1 MSGRKQELKRNIEDL
16 TRRSILSAALDLVEK
31 EGLSKCTMDKVA
43 EKAEFAKGTLYL
55 YFKNK
60 KALLDSLI
68 EFCFEPLEEIS
79 REIIASDISP
89 TEKLNK
95 CILATAQFVHE
106 RREIFRELADQTF
119 RPIYDDYV
127 DKQSWFW
134 RVVKLYAGIIEAGIE
149 KGEMRP
155 VNSEK
160 AAAYLIGAFDVM
172 IADIVILNDYE
183 NAEEAAKIST
193 DIFING
199 IVLQ

>member
-1 MSGRKQELKRNIEDL
+1 MSERKQELKRNIEEL
-16 TRRSILSAALDLVEK
+16 TRRSILSAAMDLVEK

-60 KALLDSLI
+60 KTLFDSLI
-68 EFCFEPLEEIS
+68 EFCFEPLEETMQ
-79 REIIASDISP
+79 EIIESDISP
-89 TEKLNK
+89 TEKLK
-95 CILATAQFVHE
+95 KFILETAQFVHE
-106 RREIFRELADQTF
+106 RKVFFRKLTDHSF
-119 RPIYDDYV
+119 KPIYEDYA

-134 RVVKLYAGIIEAGIE
+134 RVIKLYAAIIEAGIAT
-149 KGEMRP
+149 GEMRP

-160 AAAYLIGAFDVM
+160 AAAYLIGALDVM
-172 IADIVILNDYE
+172 IADIIIFNDHE